1 VAAAEARLA
10 QAFAA
15 LPLRPSLVDDLAAV
29 ADGFDRELAAT
40 RGDARA
46 AVERR
51 LGLAAA
57 AFRPRRQAVAA
68 CEAALADARQALLEA
83 NLRLVVSIAR
93 RYLNRGL
100 SFLDL
105 IQEGNIGLMKAVD
118 RFQYRRGFKFS
129 TYATWWIRQ
138 GVTRAIEDFG
148 RTIRLPVHVF
158 ESLSDVRKVRDAL
171 RRELGRDAD
180 AAEIAA
186 RLCVP
191 VERVELLLAAGR
203 QPVSLDAR
211 LGDGETDIGTLVE
224 NLAAPPEDGAPTP
237 ADLAAEVERVMAPLA
252 EREREVLRLH
262 YGLGEREH
270 TLEEVGRRLAISRE
284 RARQIEVRAIAKLRA
299 AAEQVA

>member
-1 VAAAEARLA
+1 
-10 QAFAA
+10 
-15 LPLRPSLVDDLAAV
+15 
-29 ADGFDRELAAT
+29 
-40 RGDARA
+40 
-46 AVERR
+46 
-51 LGLAAA
+51 
-57 AFRPRRQAVAA
+57 
-68 CEAALADARQALLEA
+68 
-83 NLRLVVSIAR
+83 
-93 RYLNRGL
+93 
-100 SFLDL
+100 
-105 IQEGNIGLMKAVD
+105 MKAVD

-158 ESLSDVRKVRDAL
+158 ESLSDVRKVRDTL

-186 RLCVP
+186 RLHVP

-224 NLAAPPEDGAPTP
+224 NLAAPPEDTSPTP